1 MSDVLL
7 ILPDFALILLGYAV
21 CRFTMLNRAVW
32 EKVELLVYFLLFPV
46 LLFQSI
52 VRRPID
58 LGASLDFALVA
69 WIFAAC
75 TISLSFAI
83 GFLPRMDAKQHAGAA
98 QVGFRFNS
106 FIALAASERLAG
118 AAGLQ
123 WMAVLIGVSVPIY
136 NAAAVWIMAR
146 GGEQRVWLAIAK
158 NPLVLATVSGLV
170 ANMLGFQIPAWADTT
185 VTRVSQASLA
195 LGLMA
200 AGAGMQLMQLR
211 QTPLLTAGLLG
222 VRHLLAPLIAAG
234 LIWVFALPPAQAMVM
249 LAYSALPT
257 ASNAY
262 ILAARMGY
270 NGAYVAALVTLST
283 LLGMLSLPFALSF
296 LYPLLNAALGR

>member
-1 MSDVLL
+1 MSYVLL
-7 ILPDFALILLGYAV
+7 ILPDFALILLGYAL
-21 CRFTMLNRAVW
+21 CRTTQLNRAVW

-58 LGASLDFALVA
+58 LAASLDFALVA

-75 TISLSFAI
+75 TVALSV
-83 GFLPRMDAKQHAGAA
+83 GLGLLPRLAGRQHAGAA

-106 FIALAASERLAG
+106 FIALAVSERLAG

-123 WMAVLIGVSVPIY
+123 WMAILIGVTVPLY
-136 NAAAVWIMAR
+136 NAAAVWVMAR

-158 NPLVLATVSGLV
+158 NPLVLATVSGLA
-170 ANMLGFQIPAWADTT
+170 ANVLGFQIPAWADST

-200 AGAGMQLMQLR
+200 AGAGMQWMQLR
-211 QTPLLTAGLLG
+211 QTPLLTVGLLSI
-222 VRHLLAPLIAAG
+222 RHAIAPLIAAG
-234 LIWVFALPPAQAMVM
+234 LVWAFALPPTQALMM
-249 LAYSALPT
+249 MAYSALPT

-270 NGAYVAALVTLST
+270 NGGYVAALVTLST
-283 LLGMLSLPFALSF
+283 LLGMASLPFALGV
-296 LYPLLNAALGR
+296 LAPWVGALR